1 MLPSISQT
9 SLAINDS
16 ACRSQAAACP
26 LPLPNM
32 LTLSGAYQVTGGP
45 ETQSDLRDASTWDGD
60 YAALLNLSG
69 SGRSISNRMTLHRN
83 SYNNDPV
90 FLDGLTMGVSANYT
104 VEYSQDAG
112 YTMNA
117 GFVSFHHGFK
127 SQSRTEA

>member
-32 LTLSGAYQVTGGP
+32 LTLSGAYQVSEGP
-45 ETQSDLRDASTWDGD
+45 QTQSDLRDASTWDED
-60 YAALLNLSG
+60 YATLLNLSG
-69 SGRSISNRMTLHRN
+69 SGRDVRDRMTLHRD
-83 SYNNDPV
+83 SYNDDPV
-90 FLDGLTMGVSANYT
+90 FLDGLAMGVSANYT
-104 VEYSQDAG
+104 VDYSTEAG

-117 GFVSFHHGFK
+117 GFVS
-127 SQSRTEA
+127 SRPQRLEESTAS

>member
-32 LTLSGAYQVTGGP
+32 LTLSGAYQVSEGP
-45 ETQSDLRDASTWDGD
+45 QTQSDLRDASTWDED
-60 YAALLNLSG
+60 YATLLNLSG
-69 SGRSISNRMTLHRN
+69 SGRDVRDRMTLHRD
-83 SYNNDPV
+83 SYNDDPV
-90 FLDGLTMGVSANYT
+90 FLDGLAMGVSANYT
-104 VEYSQDAG
+104 VEYSTEAG

-117 GFVSFHHGFK
+117 GFVS
-127 SQSRTEA
+127 SRPQRLQESTAS

>member
-32 LTLSGAYQVTGGP
+32 LTLSGAYQVSEGP
-45 ETQSDLRDASTWDGD
+45 QTQSDLRDASTWDED
-60 YAALLNLSG
+60 YATLLNLSG
-69 SGRSISNRMTLHRN
+69 SGRDVRDRMTLHRD
-83 SYNNDPV
+83 SYNDDPV
-90 FLDGLTMGVSANYT
+90 FLDGLAMGVSANYT
-104 VEYSQDAG
+104 VEYSTEAG

-117 GFVSFHHGFK
+117 GFVS
-127 SQSRTEA
+127 SRPRRLQESTAS

>member
-32 LTLSGAYQVTGGP
+32 LTLSGAYQVSEGP
-45 ETQSDLRDASTWDGD
+45 QTQSDLRDASTWDED
-60 YAALLNLSG
+60 YATLLNLSG
-69 SGRSISNRMTLHRN
+69 SGRDVRDRMTLHRD
-83 SYNNDPV
+83 SYNDDPV
-90 FLDGLTMGVSANYT
+90 FLDGLAMGISANYT
-104 VEYSQDAG
+104 VEYSTEAG

-117 GFVSFHHGFK
+117 GFVS
-127 SQSRTEA
+127 SRPQRLEESTAS